1 VAGALEEGP
10 LSGQVLAEY
19 FGVSRQAIWKAV
31 QALRAEGM
39 DVVSESGGY
48 RMERGGFGALSL
60 SWHCNRA
67 VVFHSET
74 GSTNRDLFALAME
87 GAEAGTLVVA
97 ERQLAGKGRLGRSWV
112 STDTKNLSFSL
123 LLRPSLRPDQAP
135 LICLAAAVAIHQIT
149 GLGIKWPNDI
159 LAPSGGEHGET
170 GAGAKVSGIL
180 AELHAEVGHLHFVVL
195 GVGLNV
201 HPQDFPDGILATS
214 LAQALPDRDW
224 DRGRLLG
231 ELVDRIETLCYQLQ
245 TEPAKVLKAWRA
257 GSVTLGREVRVG
269 QHQGVAVDLREDGA
283 LILETPG
290 GRVPIL
296 AGDVEMVVTH
306 GTGLAPEKSPPSEW
320 PLS

>member
-1 VAGALEEGP
+1 LSVDPFDERPLGAKVAGALEEGP

-201 HPQDFPDGILATS
+201 HPQDF
-214 LAQALPDRDW
+214 
-224 DRGRLLG
+224 
-231 ELVDRIETLCYQLQ
+231 
-245 TEPAKVLKAWRA
+245 LKAWRA